1 MSTRRTN
8 AIEVRESI
16 EAKTAGIDVEM
27 KDTMNNDID
36 AEGDPDVDM
45 DAEGDEDAEGEVDD
59 EGRPDMYRLIHNLST
74 YLCSVE
80 DEYAC
85 DLFDRCAIANNE

>member
-8 AIEVRESI
+8 ATEVRESI
-16 EAKTAGIDVEM
+16 EARTAGTDVDM
-27 KDTMNNDID
+27 KDAMDNDVD

-80 DEYAC
+80 DEYAYYAC
-85 DLFDRCAIANNE
+85 PGVYSS